1 MDGDTS
7 VWPVNGATR
16 RMRHSSG
23 VNNDLTNEQV
33 EVFRVLYPIFKDEV
47 FQRREQMMRLTAF
60 ASAFLVMLLITILA
74 LSPLPGPTSPIRWFA
89 ISGVALFSGLFAYLI
104 LQHADRHRMAKQQ
117 LIELEKV
124 FGLYENGWQ
133 LSGNAL
139 FPKNWQSDWTTDRS
153 VSIYL
158 TILTALTALVICAM
172 LVRV

>member
-1 MDGDTS
+1 
-7 VWPVNGATR
+7 
-16 RMRHSSG
+16 MRHSSG
-23 VNNDLTNEQV
+23 VNVDLTDEQV

-60 ASAFLVMLLITILA
+60 ASGFLVMLLITMLA
-74 LSPLPGPTSPIRWFA
+74 LSPWPGPTSPTRWFA

-124 FGLYENGWQ
+124 LGLYENGWQ
-133 LSGNAL
+133 LSGDAL
-139 FPKNWQSDWTTDRS
+139 FPKNWQSDWAEDRS

-158 TILTALTALVICAM
+158 TILAALTALVICAI

>member
-1 MDGDTS
+1 
-7 VWPVNGATR
+7 
-16 RMRHSSG
+16 
-23 VNNDLTNEQV
+23 
-33 EVFRVLYPIFKDEV
+33 
-47 FQRREQMMRLTAF
+47 MMRLTAF

-74 LSPLPGPTSPIRWFA
+74 LSPWSGPTSPTRWFA

-117 LIELEKV
+117 LIELEKAL
-124 FGLYENGWQ
+124 GLYESGWQ
-133 LSGNAL
+133 LSGDTL

-158 TILTALTALVICAM
+158 TILAALTALVICAM

>member
-1 MDGDTS
+1 
-7 VWPVNGATR
+7 
-16 RMRHSSG
+16 MRHSSG
-23 VNNDLTNEQV
+23 VNVDLTDEQV

-60 ASAFLVMLLITILA
+60 ASGFLVMLLITMLA
-74 LSPLPGPTSPIRWFA
+74 LSPWPGPTSPTRWFA

-124 FGLYENGWQ
+124 LGLYENGWQ
-133 LSGNAL
+133 LSGDAL
-139 FPKNWQSDWTTDRS
+139 FPKNWQSDWTADRS

-158 TILTALTALVICAM
+158 TILAALTALVICAM

>member
-1 MDGDTS
+1 
-7 VWPVNGATR
+7 
-16 RMRHSSG
+16 MRHASG
-23 VNNDLTNEQV
+23 VNVDLTDEQV

-60 ASAFLVMLLITILA
+60 ASSFLVLLLITMLA
-74 LSPLPGPTSPIRWFA
+74 LSPWPEPTSPTQWFA

-117 LIELEKV
+117 LIELEKA

-133 LSGNAL
+133 LSGDAL
-139 FPKNWQSDWTTDRS
+139 FPKNWQSDWTADRS

-158 TILTALTALVICAM
+158 TILAALTALVICAM

>member
-1 MDGDTS
+1 
-7 VWPVNGATR
+7 
-16 RMRHSSG
+16 MRNFSG
-23 VNNDLTNEQV
+23 VNVNLTDEQV

-60 ASAFLVMLLITILA
+60 ASAFLVMLLITMLA
-74 LSPLPGPTSPIRWFA
+74 LSPWPGATSPTRWFA

-117 LIELEKV
+117 LIELEKA
-124 FGLYENGWQ
+124 FCLYENGWQ
-133 LSGNAL
+133 LSGDAL
-139 FPKNWQSDWTTDRS
+139 FPKNWQSDWTADRS

-158 TILTALTALVICAM
+158 TILATLTALVICAM

>member
-23 VNNDLTNEQV
+23 LNNDLTDEQV

-60 ASAFLVMLLITILA
+60 ASAFLVMLLITMLA
-74 LSPLPGPTSPIRWFA
+74 LSPWPEPSSPTRWFA

>member
-1 MDGDTS
+1 
-7 VWPVNGATR
+7 
-16 RMRHSSG
+16 MRHSSG
-23 VNNDLTNEQV
+23 VNVDLTDEQV

-60 ASAFLVMLLITILA
+60 ASGFLVMLLITMLA
-74 LSPLPGPTSPIRWFA
+74 LSPWPGPTSPTRWFA

-124 FGLYENGWQ
+124 LGLYENDWQ
-133 LSGNAL
+133 LSGDAL
-139 FPKNWQSDWTTDRS
+139 FPKNWQSDWTADRS

-158 TILTALTALVICAM
+158 TILAALTALVICAM
-172 LVRV
+172 LVRA

>member
-1 MDGDTS
+1 
-7 VWPVNGATR
+7 
-16 RMRHSSG
+16 MRHSSG
-23 VNNDLTNEQV
+23 VNVDLTDEQV

-60 ASAFLVMLLITILA
+60 ASGFLVMLLITMLA
-74 LSPLPGPTSPIRWFA
+74 LSPWPGPTSPTRWFA

-117 LIELEKV
+117 LIELEKAL
-124 FGLYENGWQ
+124 GLYENGWQ
-133 LSGNAL
+133 LSGDAL
-139 FPKNWQSDWTTDRS
+139 FPKNWQSDWTADRS

-158 TILTALTALVICAM
+158 TILAALTALVICAM